1 MATESRFDYPHATS
15 ILLLWDGGGSN
26 HARHYIFK
34 QELQALV
41 DEIGTEIRV
50 AHYPPYCSKYN
61 PIEHRLFPHVTRACQ
76 GVIFK
81 ILELVCQLIAQ
92 TKTQQGLSVTVD
104 LLDRIYETGRKVAT
118 DFKQNM
124 TILFDDLLPQWS
136 YSAVPSIYLNQ

>member
-41 DEIGTEIRV
+41 DEIGIEIRV

-61 PIEHRLFPHVTRACQ
+61 PIEHCLFPQVTRACQ

-81 ILELVCQLIAQ
+81 SLEVVCQLIAQ

-136 YSAVPSIYLNQ
+136 YSAVPQST